1 VTFNTPDPFSVQ
13 SWPRA
18 APSTR
23 SSVVYAVTDV
33 IRSFMP
39 GRTAGS
45 DMVLPAG
52 VRTDGPE
59 LPGVRTVNTG
69 TSAVRTTFSVT
80 LPSRY
85 FSIPLRPRVPMTI
98 MSVSSSAYFVIFVWG
113 LPLRSA

>member
-59 LPGVRTVNTG
+59 L
-69 TSAVRTTFSVT
+69 
-80 LPSRY
+80 
-85 FSIPLRPRVPMTI
+85 LRRPHREHGHVGGPHDLLGDAAEQVLLDPCALA
-98 MSVSSSAYFVIFVWG
+98 S
-113 LPLRSA
+113 P